1 MNQNVHIPEV
11 YDFRCYDQVWQRV
24 GPQMEPYPASTTG
37 QAEEPQIA
45 AAHQPPTAEVLS
57 ASEPETQ
64 LPGAIAN
71 PCCMGTEAQAMLRVL
86 EGFIEEELE
95 DQRWFAVLTRQAP
108 AWARQQLREIAR
120 REGHHAHRL
129 MAVYYLI
136 TGSFYRP
143 AVSSGRICIDHWCA
157 ALREGYHKSACNA
170 LNYQRAADGTADV
183 CLAALFRALSGE
195 EFHHA
200 DMLMHILER
209 TLQG

>member
-24 GPQMEPYPASTTG
+24 GPQMEPYPAATSG
-37 QAEEPQIA
+37 QVSM
-45 AAHQPPTAEVLS
+45 PTAAPQTLRTTDLLS
-57 ASEPETQ
+57 AAEPDAQ
-64 LPGAIAN
+64 LPGAVEN
-71 PCCMGTEAQAMLRVL
+71 PCCMGTEARSMLQVL

-95 DQRWFAVLTRQAP
+95 DQRWFSVLSRQAP
-108 AWARQQLREIAR
+108 AWARQQLREISHG
-120 REGHHAHRL
+120 EGHHGHRL

-136 TGSFYRP
+136 TGSCYRP

-157 ALREGYHKSACNA
+157 ALREGYHKAACNA

-183 CLAALFRALSGE
+183 CLAALFRALGE
-195 EFHHA
+195 EELRHA